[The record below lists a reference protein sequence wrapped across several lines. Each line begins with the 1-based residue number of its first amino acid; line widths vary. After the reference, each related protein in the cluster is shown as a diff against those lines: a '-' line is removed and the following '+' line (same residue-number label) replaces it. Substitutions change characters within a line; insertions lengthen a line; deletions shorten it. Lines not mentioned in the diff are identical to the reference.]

1 MNNTLRLIIDIGN
14 SNIVIGLNNNQEWV
28 KIYRINTKSEINY
41 WSFEK
46 KLKKILDE
54 NKISP
59 SEIYSVTVSSLV
71 PSMTDIIKL
80 VINDFLYKEI
90 LLLVPENNNMINI
103 KIDDISEIG
112 SDLVANAIAA
122 RSLYKSNIIIVD
134 FGTALTFTSIS
145 NKGDILGVSIV
156 PGLKTSINSLYKNTA
171 KLPKVSLKEPMNVIG
186 KNTIASIQSG
196 ITFGFSGL
204 VKEILSK
211 TKKELN
217 GETKVI
223 ATGGMSKRISSLKIY
238 FNDIIPTLTL
248 DGLLLFSKKNLNK
261 YK

>member
-1 MNNTLRLIIDIGN
+1 
-14 SNIVIGLNNNQEWV
+14 
-28 KIYRINTKSEINY
+28 
-41 WSFEK
+41 
-46 KLKKILDE
+46 
-54 NKISP
+54 
-59 SEIYSVTVSSLV
+59 
-71 PSMTDIIKL
+71 
-80 VINDFLYKEI
+80 
-90 LLLVPENNNMINI
+90 
-103 KIDDISEIG
+103 
-112 SDLVANAIAA
+112 
-122 RSLYKSNIIIVD
+122 
-134 FGTALTFTSIS
+134 
-145 NKGDILGVSIV
+145 
-156 PGLKTSINSLYKNTA
+156 
-171 KLPKVSLKEPMNVIG
+171 MNVIG

-196 ITFGFSGL
+196 IIFGFSGL